1 MRDSNHYPQESASR
15 GDFTIEARRA
25 SEEHEL
31 RALALRDRERVN
43 RKALL
48 GGTVRRAA
56 RSSGPVAQRTRM
68 FEAERDI
75 GVQGLRAELSE
86 RTQGSKA
93 DWFERR
99 QECSSEHTCWTPRPR
114 T

>member
-1 MRDSNHYPQESASR
+1 MRDSIHYPQESAPR
-15 GDFTIEARRA
+15 EDFTIEAKRA

-31 RALALRDRERVN
+31 RVLILRGRERVN

-56 RSSGPVAQRTRM
+56 RSSGPVVQRARK

-75 GVQGLRAELSE
+75 GM
-86 RTQGSKA
+86 
-93 DWFERR
+93 
-99 QECSSEHTCWTPRPR
+99 
-114 T
+114 